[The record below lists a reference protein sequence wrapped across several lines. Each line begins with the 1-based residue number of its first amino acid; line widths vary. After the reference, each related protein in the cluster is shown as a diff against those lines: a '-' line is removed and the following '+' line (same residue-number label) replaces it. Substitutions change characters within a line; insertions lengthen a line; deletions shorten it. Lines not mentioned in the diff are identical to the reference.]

1 MADALVRLEGEGG
14 WEAARSGGRVVV
26 YKHSTRCWG
35 CRPALQAVTTFAE
48 RHPDVVVYIVDVLLS
63 SELAQTIAA
72 ETGVRH
78 ESPQVLVLDEGQVVW
93 HASHSRV
100 TLNAIEENVNV

>member
-1 MADALVRLEGEGG
+1 MADALVRLEEAGE
-14 WEAARSGGRVVV
+14 WEAARRGGRVVI

-48 RHPDVVVYIVDVLLS
+48 RHPDVAVYIVDVLLS
-63 SELAQTIAA
+63 SELARTIAA

-78 ESPQVLVLDEGQVVW
+78 ESPQVLVLDEGRVAW

-100 TLNAIEENVNV
+100 TLNAIEENASA

>member
-1 MADALVRLEGEGG
+1 MTDALVRLEDVEG
-14 WEAARSGGRVVV
+14 WEAAREQARAVV

-35 CRPALQAVTTFAE
+35 CRPALQAITTFAE
-48 RHPDVVVYIVDVLLS
+48 RHPDVPVYIVDVLLS

-72 ETGVRH
+72 DTGVRH
-78 ESPQVLVLDEGQVVW
+78 ESPQVLVLGDGRVVW

-100 TLNAIEENVNV
+100 TLAGVEESAGA